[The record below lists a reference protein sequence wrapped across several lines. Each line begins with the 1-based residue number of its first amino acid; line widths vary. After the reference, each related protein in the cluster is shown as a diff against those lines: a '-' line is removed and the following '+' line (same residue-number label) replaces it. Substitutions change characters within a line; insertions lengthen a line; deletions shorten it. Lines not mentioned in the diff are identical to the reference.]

1 MADKKGNTFAAQV
14 IQQIREGEQITLSAT
29 VDSAD
34 HFKDFLI
41 KAENAIKVRKDQF
54 KKELEAH
61 QAEVLA
67 KAKAAQEQDNKQGQ

>member
-1 MADKKGNTFAAQV
+1 MADKKENTYAAQV

-41 KAENAIKVRKDQF
+41 KAEDAIKVRKDQF

-61 QAEVLA
+61 EQQVLA
-67 KAKAAQEQDNKQGQ
+67 KAKAAREQNNEG